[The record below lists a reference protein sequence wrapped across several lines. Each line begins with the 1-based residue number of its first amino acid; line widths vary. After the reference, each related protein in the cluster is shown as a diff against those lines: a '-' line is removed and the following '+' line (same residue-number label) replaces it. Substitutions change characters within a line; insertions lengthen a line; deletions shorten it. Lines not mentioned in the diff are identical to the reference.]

1 MQFKNLFNSHLGQK
15 MRQNFKQ
22 GMFNGVQNALLMFG
36 ILTPMSAISDPVGVD
51 IPVNAKP
58 SSEKSQKLSA
68 ATTLTTEVAP
78 IPRSEK
84 QTLPTRNDLNDNTE
98 LSQEVAQLQPEPVIP
113 ESEMQTQIT
122 PAQLDAATS
131 IQLSV
136 SPTEQQNIPAQND
149 APVAHSP
156 TTHQLKQSEVRVP
169 SGAAIQPQ
177 LMPLAQSSENPW
189 ASYAT
194 VGFLILG
201 MAATGLLAVKLRQGR
216 SFGSN
221 KSERQMQI
229 ISSLA
234 LSPKRQILL
243 VKIRDKEVA
252 LASTETGI
260 TLLTEMDTPFRAAP
274 HLVDESGGEDPRRRK
289 VQQKILKEE
298 PSKMIA
304 ASSESAI
311 DDSAMARSEMLMGAL
326 KNLREKSMRGK
337 TAVTN
342 ERIESTVQQPIPE
355 TRRAE
360 EPRETHGFSKS
371 QAKAEPTLR
380 QTRAAFPKYLANAF
394 EKEANRA
401 PGQSQTDE
409 AGNVTNMIRERLKE
423 LRPLA

>member
-1 MQFKNLFNSHLGQK
+1 
-15 MRQNFKQ
+15 
-22 GMFNGVQNALLMFG
+22 MFL
-36 ILTPMSAISDPVGVD
+36 ILTPMSALSAPVGVD
-51 IPVNAKP
+51 IPANAQP
-58 SSEKSQKLSA
+58 SPEKSQQLSA
-68 ATTLTTEVAP
+68 AAAFTSDVPP
-78 IPRSEK
+78 IPKAEK
-84 QTLPTRNDLNDNTE
+84 QTAPTDNELNENQDQTR
-98 LSQEVAQLQPEPVIP
+98 EVAQLQLQTAAP
-113 ESEMQTQIT
+113 ESELQPQLT
-122 PAQLDAATS
+122 PAQVDTATT
-131 IQLSV
+131 IQQSAG
-136 SPTEQQNIPAQND
+136 PTEQSDAETQISTPAALD
-149 APVAHSP
+149 STPV
-156 TTHQLKQSEVRVP
+156 QLKQSEVLVP

-177 LMPLAQSSENPW
+177 LMPLAQNSETPW

-252 LASTETGI
+252 LASTETGV
-260 TLLTEMDTPFRAAP
+260 TLLTEMDTPFRTAP
-274 HLVDESGGEDPRRRK
+274 HLVDESGGEEPRRRK

-304 ASSESAI
+304 AVSESAI
-311 DDSAMARSEMLMGAL
+311 DESAMARSEMLMGAL

-337 TAVTN
+337 TAIN
-342 ERIESTVQQPIPE
+342 KERIESTVQQPIPE

-360 EPRETHGFSKS
+360 EPRETNGFSKS

-401 PGQSQTDE
+401 PAQSQTDE